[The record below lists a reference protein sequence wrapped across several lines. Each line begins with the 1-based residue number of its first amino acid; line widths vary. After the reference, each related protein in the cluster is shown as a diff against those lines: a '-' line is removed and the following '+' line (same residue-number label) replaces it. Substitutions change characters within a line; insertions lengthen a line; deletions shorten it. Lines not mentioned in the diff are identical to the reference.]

1 MVCDADQ
8 LVDDRRRFLA
18 ALQMLAHG
26 ADRQFRQQELGA
38 ANFVAAG
45 ATKHQLGEAREAG
58 FHMPGLRRDAVAQS
72 LGPAALQEIIA
83 VIEQQD
89 ARFVEMG
96 AHPLRRVERGAQAV
110 AGIERGGDPLLE
122 IEHRA

>member
-1 MVCDADQ
+1 MGCGPSMSIGIGAMAGCAAWRSSALLAGAVVGNDSVVGNPDQ
-8 LVDDRRRFLA
+8 LVDDRRRHLA

-83 VIEQQD
+83 VI
-89 ARFVEMG
+89 
-96 AHPLRRVERGAQAV
+96 
-110 AGIERGGDPLLE
+110 
-122 IEHRA
+122 